1 MRACSLNR
9 NTRVFTFFF
18 SSNII
23 LTCKYIYSASLLVSA
38 YQNQNLSTINNCI
51 QVKAVFL
58 TVKIFSVCIRDKVL
72 AQRLSSQGLSYPS
85 FLQPP
90 WDMCEREHLSK
101 TTCFNSHTSYTLCTI
116 DSSSEFQKSFEER
129 KRPYFHS
136 SVKCSE
142 IGWKGCFEN
151 KW

>member
-1 MRACSLNR
+1 MD
-9 NTRVFTFFF
+9 
-18 SSNII
+18 
-23 LTCKYIYSASLLVSA
+23 
-38 YQNQNLSTINNCI
+38 NCI

-58 TVKIFSVCIRDKVL
+58 TVKLFAVCIRDKVL

-136 SVKCSE
+136 SVEYVK
-142 IGWKGCFEN
+142 IGQKGVLSCTYFGSTIILRDVLKEAKN
-151 KW
+151 LVFRVSHFR